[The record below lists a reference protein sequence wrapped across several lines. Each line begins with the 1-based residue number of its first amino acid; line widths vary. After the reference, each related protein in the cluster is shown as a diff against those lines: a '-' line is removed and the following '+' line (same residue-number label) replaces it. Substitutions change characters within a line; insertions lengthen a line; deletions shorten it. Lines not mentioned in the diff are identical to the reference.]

1 MNRSL
6 DSWFKMSRLCQLD
19 VKWTGYHQ
27 GNAPLASYE
36 HSNPYYEILMVTEGP
51 VYLRAEED
59 NLELVSGECFLL
71 TPWERHTAWKLTHE
85 HAGFFWVQ
93 FYATPGL
100 SLCKSGDLPGM
111 DNENWLDKSR
121 QELRTGQ
128 DEEVEHLLLP
138 RRFQPVR
145 RYELLNLF
153 EKLHGEM
160 EHPHG
165 YFRYRSSLLLGQI
178 LHLIAEDMLN
188 KEDLR
193 TMVPASFVA
202 YRQLVNLLNESY
214 NAEPDREFIESQLNR
229 KYEYLCH
236 IFKKY
241 SGLSIFTYIHQL
253 RIQRAQ
259 YLLINSELAVNQ
271 ISESVGFA
279 DPYYFSRLFKRFVH
293 CSPSEFRKQNGQIV
307 K

>member
-1 MNRSL
+1 MQNL
-6 DSWFKMSRLCQLD
+6 PDIWFRMSRLCRLD

-51 VYLRAEED
+51 IYLKSEDAE
-59 NLELVSGECFLL
+59 LELVSGECYLL
-71 TPWERHTAWKLTHE
+71 TPWERHTAWRLTHE

-93 FYATPGL
+93 FFATPGL
-100 SLCKSGDLPGM
+100 TPGTPDEM
-111 DNENWLDKSR
+111 PLAEPESWLDKSR

-128 DEEVEHLLLP
+128 DEEAEHLLLP

-160 EHPHG
+160 EHPKG

-178 LHLIAEDMLN
+178 FHLIAEDLLS
-188 KEDLR
+188 KENLQ
-193 TMVPASFVA
+193 TSVPAAFLA

-214 NAEPDREFIESQLNR
+214 NTEPDRAFIESQLNR

-241 SGLSIFTYIHQL
+241 SGMSIFTYIHQL

-259 YLLINSELAVNQ
+259 YLLMNSELPVNR
-271 ISESVGFA
+271 IAESVGFT
-279 DPYYFSRLFKRFVH
+279 DPYYFSRLFKRFTH
-293 CSPSEFRKQNGQIV
+293 CSPSDFRKQNGQIG